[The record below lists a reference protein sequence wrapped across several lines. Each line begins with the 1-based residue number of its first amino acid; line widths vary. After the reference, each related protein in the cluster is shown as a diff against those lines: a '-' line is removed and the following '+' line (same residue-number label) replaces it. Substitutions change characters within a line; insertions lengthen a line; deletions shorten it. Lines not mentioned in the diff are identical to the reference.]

1 MAGELG
7 GGGGGVNQGD
17 MKAERVL
24 MGPLG
29 YSGS

>member
-1 MAGELG
+1 MAGEL
-7 GGGGGVNQGD
+7 GGGGVNQGD

>member
-7 GGGGGVNQGD
+7 GGGGGNQGD